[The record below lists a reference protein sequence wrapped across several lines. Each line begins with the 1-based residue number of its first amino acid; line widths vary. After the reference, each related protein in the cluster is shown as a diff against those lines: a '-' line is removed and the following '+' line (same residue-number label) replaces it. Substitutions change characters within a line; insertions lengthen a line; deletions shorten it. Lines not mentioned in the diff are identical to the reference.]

1 MKKFL
6 FNNSNEYRQVTLPD
20 NQVTMDK
27 LPVGVYDYHVEKT
40 LMGLNTSFKL
50 LPLPT
55 EPSKYYGNLTQNAEH
70 ITSYYKQN
78 PDDSLGILL
87 YGMSGTGKSLL
98 ARKLCLMFQEQQLP
112 IIVINQD
119 TIEYITN
126 CLDELNQPVVFLLDE
141 FEKMFNSPN
150 EQSFLLS
157 ILDGV
162 YKSNHVFILTANDHN
177 KINPFFIDRPSRI
190 RYCIE
195 YDRLDLEVVEEVLKD
210 TLVNKDSISDVIS
223 ILSQLINLTFDTVT
237 QFAKECNT
245 FPDKEPKDIA
255 NILNINPQMSNIARK
270 YEVLASI
277 KGIPLS
283 QILQETLKSTF
294 NVDCMIT
301 LTLDPYAHTTAFQG
315 EEEPFLNIEIQ
326 DQNTLKYFIFD
337 VKTFN
342 VTNLTYTNKGISF
355 SEDLTV
361 LGSKVSIQLA
371 DAMNQAKN
379 YVNSD
384 KQDTAI
390 ITAREMQKM
399 LLNIGSTID
408 YKLIPKKSVYRFN
421 Y

>member
-6 FNNSNEYRQVTLPD
+6 FNNSNEYHQVTLPD

-27 LPVGVYDYHVEKT
+27 LPAGVYNYHVEKT
-40 LMGLNTSFKL
+40 IMGLNTSFKL
-50 LPLPT
+50 LSLPT
-55 EPSKYYGNLTQNAEH
+55 EPSKYYGNLIQNAEH

-78 PDDSLGILL
+78 PDGNLGILL

-112 IIVINQD
+112 VIVINQD

-141 FEKMFNSPN
+141 FEKMFDSLN

-210 TLVNKDSISDVIS
+210 TLVNKGSISDVIS

-255 NILNINPQMSNIARK
+255 NIFNINPQISGIAWK

-301 LTLDPYAHTTAFQG
+301 LTLSPYAQTTAFQG
-315 EEEPFLNIEIQ
+315 KEEPFLYIEIQ
-326 DQNTLKYFIFD
+326 DQNTLKYFTFD
-337 VKTFN
+337 VETFN

-371 DAMNQAKN
+371 NAMNQAKD

>member
-27 LPVGVYDYHVEKT
+27 LPAGVYNYHVEKT
-40 LMGLNTSFKL
+40 IMGLNTSFKL
-50 LPLPT
+50 LSLPT
-55 EPSKYYGNLTQNAEH
+55 EPSKYYGNLIQNAEH

-78 PDDSLGILL
+78 PDVNLGILL

-112 IIVINQD
+112 VIVINQD

-141 FEKMFNSPN
+141 FEKMFNSLD

-162 YKSNHVFILTANDHN
+162 YKSNHVFILTANDRN

-210 TLVNKDSISDVIS
+210 TLVNKDSISVVIS

-255 NILNINPQMSNIARK
+255 NIFNINPQISGIAQK

-301 LTLDPYAHTTAFQG
+301 LTLDPYVETTAFQG
-315 EEEPFLNIEIQ
+315 KEEPFLNIEIQ
-326 DQNTLKYFIFD
+326 DQNTLKYFTFD
-337 VKTFN
+337 VETFN

-371 DAMNQAKN
+371 NAMNQAKD

>member
-6 FNNSNEYRQVTLPD
+6 FNNSNEYRQVILPD

-27 LPVGVYDYHVEKT
+27 LPTGVYEYHVEKT
-40 LMGLNTSFKL
+40 MMGLNTSFKL

-55 EPSKYYGNLTQNAEH
+55 EPSKYYGSLIQNAEH

-78 PDDSLGILL
+78 PDNNLGILL

-98 ARKLCLMFQEQQLP
+98 ACKLCLMFQEQQLP
-112 IIVINQD
+112 VIVINHD
-119 TIEYITN
+119 TIKYITN

-141 FEKMFNSPN
+141 FEKMFDSPY

-162 YKSNHVFILTANDHN
+162 YKSNHVFILTANDRN
-177 KINPFFIDRPSRI
+177 RINTYFIDRPSRI

-210 TLVNKDSISDVIS
+210 ILVNKDNINAVIS
-223 ILSQLINLTFDTVT
+223 ILSQLTNLTFDTVT
-237 QFAKECNT
+237 QFAKECNI

-255 NILNINPQMSNIARK
+255 NIFNINPKPSNISWE
-270 YEVLASI
+270 YDVLASI
-277 KGIPLS
+277 KGIPLN
-283 QILQETLKSTF
+283 QIMQDIIKSNF
-294 NVDCMIT
+294 DVDCMIT
-301 LTLDPYAHTTAFQG
+301 LTLDPYAETTAFQG
-315 EEEPFLNIEIQ
+315 KEESFLNIEVQ
-326 DQNTLKYFIFD
+326 DQNTLKYFISD
-337 VKTFN
+337 VETFN
-342 VTNLTYTNKGISF
+342 VTNLAYTNKGVSF
-355 SEDLTV
+355 SEDLTAF
-361 LGSKVSIQLA
+361 GSKVSIQLA
-371 DAMNQAKN
+371 DAVNQAEDF
-379 YVNSD
+379 VNSD
-384 KQDTAI
+384 KQDTVI

>member
-6 FNNSNEYRQVTLPD
+6 FNNFNEYNQVTLPD

-27 LPVGVYDYHVEKT
+27 LPTGVYNYHVEKT
-40 LMGLNTSFKL
+40 MMGLNTSFKL

-55 EPSKYYGNLTQNAEH
+55 EPSKYYGSLIQNAEH
-70 ITSYYKQN
+70 ITNYYKQN
-78 PDDSLGILL
+78 PDNNLGILL

-112 IIVINQD
+112 VIVINQD
-119 TIEYITN
+119 TIKYITN

-141 FEKMFNSPN
+141 FEKMFDSTN
-150 EQSFLLS
+150 EQSFLLP

-162 YKSNHVFILTANDHN
+162 YKSNHVFILTANDRN
-177 KINPFFIDRPSRI
+177 RINPYFIDRPSRI
-190 RYCIE
+190 RYCIK
-195 YDRLDLEVVEEVLKD
+195 YDQLDLEVVEEVLKD
-210 TLVNKDSISDVIS
+210 ILVNKDNINAVIS
-223 ILSQLINLTFDTVT
+223 ILSQLINLTFDIVT

-255 NILNINPQMSNIARK
+255 NIFNINPQISNIACK
-270 YEVLASI
+270 YDVLASI
-277 KGIPLS
+277 KGIPLN
-283 QILQETLKSTF
+283 QIMQDIIKSNF
-294 NVDCMIT
+294 NVDCRIT
-301 LTLDPYAHTTAFQG
+301 LTLDPYAETTAFQG
-315 EEEPFLNIEIQ
+315 KEESFLNIEVQ
-326 DQNTLKYFIFD
+326 DQNTLKYFISD

-342 VTNLTYTNKGISF
+342 VTNLAYTNKGVSF
-355 SEDLTV
+355 SEDLV
-361 LGSKVSIQLA
+361 AFDSKVSIQLA
-371 DAMNQAKN
+371 NVVNQAESF
-379 YVNSD
+379 VNSD
-384 KQDTAI
+384 KQDVI

>member
-27 LPVGVYDYHVEKT
+27 LPAGVYNYHVEKT
-40 LMGLNTSFKL
+40 IMGLNTSFKL
-50 LPLPT
+50 LSLPT
-55 EPSKYYGNLTQNAEH
+55 EPSKYYGNLIQNAEH

-78 PDDSLGILL
+78 PDDNLGILL

-112 IIVINQD
+112 VIVINQD

-141 FEKMFNSPN
+141 FEKMFNSLD

-162 YKSNHVFILTANDHN
+162 YKSNHVFILTANDRN

-255 NILNINPQMSNIARK
+255 NIFNINPQISGIAQK

-301 LTLDPYAHTTAFQG
+301 LTLDPYVETTAFQG
-315 EEEPFLNIEIQ
+315 KEEPFLNIEIQ
-326 DQNTLKYFIFD
+326 DQNTLKYFTFD
-337 VKTFN
+337 VETFN

-371 DAMNQAKN
+371 NAMNQAKD

>member
-6 FNNSNEYRQVTLPD
+6 FNNSNEYHQVTLPD

-27 LPVGVYDYHVEKT
+27 LPTGVYDYHVEKT
-40 LMGLNTSFKL
+40 MMGLNTSFKL

-55 EPSKYYGNLTQNAEH
+55 EPSKYYGSLIQNAEH

-78 PDDSLGILL
+78 PDSNLGILL

-112 IIVINQD
+112 VIVINQD

-195 YDRLDLEVVEEVLKD
+195 YDRLDLEVVEEVLKGI
-210 TLVNKDSISDVIS
+210 LVNKNNISDVIS

-255 NILNINPQMSNIARK
+255 NIFNISPQIFNIAWK
-270 YEVLASI
+270 YDVLASI

-283 QILQETLKSTF
+283 QILQETIKSIF
-294 NVDCMIT
+294 GVDCRIT
-301 LTLDPYAHTTAFQG
+301 LTLDPYADTTAFQG
-315 EEEPFLNIEIQ
+315 KEETFLNIEVQ
-326 DQNTLKYFIFD
+326 DQNTLKYSISD
-337 VKTFN
+337 VETCN
-342 VTNLTYTNKGISF
+342 VTNLAYTNKGVSF
-355 SEDLTV
+355 SEDLTAF
-361 LGSKVSIQLA
+361 GSKVSIQLA
-371 DAMNQAKN
+371 DAVNQTKN
-379 YVNSD
+379 YASSD
-384 KQDTAI
+384 KQGTAI

-421 Y
+421 N